1 MYPMVGNAGE
11 VVRANELLEEAKAEM
26 AARGVPFQRDI
37 EVGVMVEIPSAALTA
52 DALAEHVKFFSLGT
66 NDLIQYTLAVDR
78 KNERVAYLYEPTH
91 PAVLRLIKMTIEAG
105 HRHGIWVGLCGEM
118 AADPLM
124 TPLLLGLGVD
134 ELSVAP
140 SAVPLVKD
148 AVRAVS
154 FGRARELAETALG
167 CRTGAEVLGHCRKL
181 TSEVAPELLEL
192 I

>member
-1 MYPMVGNAGE
+1 ML
-11 VVRANELLEEAKAEM
+11 ELDAE
-26 AARGVPFQRDI
+26 GVEYEKDI
-37 EVGVMVEIPSAALTA
+37 EVGMMVEIPAAALSSGK
-52 DALAEHVKFFSLGT
+52 LAKKVKFFSIGT

-78 KNERVAYLYEPTH
+78 VNERVAYLYEPTH
-91 PAVLRLIKMTIEAG
+91 PSVLKLVKVTVENA
-105 HRHGIWVGLCGEM
+105 HDNGIWVGVCGEM

-148 AVRAVS
+148 AVRSLTIDRCKDLVDKIE
-154 FGRARELAETALG
+154 GCETAV
-167 CRTGAEVLGHCRKL
+167 EVLGHCRKL
-181 TSEVAPELLEL
+181 LSETAPELLEL